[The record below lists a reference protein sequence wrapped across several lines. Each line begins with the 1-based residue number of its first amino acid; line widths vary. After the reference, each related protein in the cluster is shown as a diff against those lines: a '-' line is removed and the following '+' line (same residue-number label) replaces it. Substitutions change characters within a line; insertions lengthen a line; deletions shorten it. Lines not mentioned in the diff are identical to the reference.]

1 MPLPL
6 ILAGAALVGA
16 AYGAKKGYDGYQSH
30 SEADEIVESAQQ
42 RYDEAREVFNK
53 QEKKTTRA
61 LTALG
66 EKELEIG
73 KRLGE
78 FKVLADNLQQQLN
91 EGRKNKLEVNIPK
104 HKLQEIEEYSYT
116 AVGVLGTIAG
126 AGTAGA
132 AAGFAVYGGVMA
144 FGAASTGTAISSL
157 AGVAATNATL
167 AALGGGSLATGG
179 LGMAGGT
186 AILGA
191 AVAGPVLAIAGW
203 AYNSH
208 GKEALRNARKADEE
222 ANESIDKLERA
233 IEHLSQTTDYV
244 RKIKSTLTS
253 LDKQFVFYFDKLKEI
268 DDRLHYIKS
277 HDLEVGKEIS
287 KMNEEIMR
295 TIENGYALAAIM
307 VNLIT
312 TPIFKVK
319 AVHSGVL
326 LDEKGVPVMETDTE
340 GSMILNHSEL
350 GNQLEEAVSS
360 AKGIK
365 EA

>member
-1 MPLPL
+1 M
-6 ILAGAALVGA
+6 
-16 AYGAKKGYDGYQSH
+16 
-30 SEADEIVESAQQ
+30 
-42 RYDEAREVFNK
+42 
-53 QEKKTTRA
+53 
-61 LTALG
+61 
-66 EKELEIG
+66 
-73 KRLGE
+73 
-78 FKVLADNLQQQLN
+78 
-91 EGRKNKLEVNIPK
+91 
-104 HKLQEIEEYSYT
+104 
-116 AVGVLGTIAG
+116 
-126 AGTAGA
+126 
-132 AAGFAVYGGVMA
+132 
-144 FGAASTGTAISSL
+144 
-157 AGVAATNATL
+157 
-167 AALGGGSLATGG
+167 
-179 LGMAGGT
+179 
-186 AILGA
+186 
-191 AVAGPVLAIAGW
+191 AIAGW

-268 DDRLHYIKS
+268 DDRLQYIKS
-277 HDLEVGKEIS
+277 HDLDVEKEIS

-350 GNQLEEAVSS
+350 DNQLEEAVSS

>member
-6 ILAGAALVGA
+6 ILAGAALASA

-30 SEADEIVESAQQ
+30 SEADEIVKSAQQ
-42 RYDEAREVFNK
+42 RYDEKREVFNK
-53 QEKKTTRA
+53 QEKTTTGA
-61 LTALG
+61 LEALG
-66 EKELEIG
+66 KKELEIG

-78 FKVLADNLQQQLN
+78 FKVLADKLQQQLN
-91 EGRKNKLEVNIPK
+91 EGRKNKLKVNIPK

-144 FGAASTGTAISSL
+144 LGAASTGTAISSL
-157 AGVAATNATL
+157 AGAAATNATL
-167 AALGGGSLATGG
+167 AAIGGGSLATGG
-179 LGMAGGT
+179 MGMAGGT

-222 ANESIDKLERA
+222 ANESIEKLERA
-233 IEHLSQTTDYV
+233 IEHLSQTTAYV
-244 RKIKSTLTS
+244 RKIKSALTL
-253 LDKQFVFYFDKLKEI
+253 LDDKFILYFDKLKEI
-268 DDRLHYIKS
+268 DGYLQYIKS
-277 HDLEVGKEIS
+277 HDLGVAKEIS

-307 VNLIT
+307 VDLIT

-319 AVHSGVL
+319 AVDSGVL
-326 LDEKGVPVMETDTE
+326 LDEKGVPVMEADAE
-340 GSMILNHSEL
+340 GSMILNHIEL
-350 GNQLEEAVSS
+350 DNQLEEATSC
-360 AKGIK
+360 AEGIK